1 MNRRRPLILRGQFDL
16 NSTEAQTV
24 HTMRDSGRSRDEI
37 VVAWQKLMKST
48 PESAAI
54 QVDYYLG
61 NVGTEE
67 ILKHISPKEPQSIEF
82 QEKVSEGYLLKAH
95 GEGAEFDILLMT
107 PSLPEATVQ
116 TLIANH
122 QDDLCWIAYKNSH
135 EYPYNPRQLESGEI
149 ATPITLD
156 DVKTLIP

>member
-1 MNRRRPLILRGQFDL
+1 MIHRRPIKLRGQFGLD
-16 NSTEAQTV
+16 SSEAQSV
-24 HTMRDSGRSRDEI
+24 HTMRDSGLSRDETI
-37 VVAWQKLMKST
+37 AAWQNLMKST

-61 NVGTEE
+61 NVGAEE
-67 ILKHISPKEPQSIEF
+67 ILKYLSPKRPQSIEF
-82 QEKVSEGYLLKAH
+82 MGKVGDGYLLKAH

-107 PSLPEATVQ
+107 PSLPETTIQ

-122 QDDLCWIAYKNSH
+122 QDDLCWLAYRNAH
-135 EYPYNPRQLESGEI
+135 ENTYAPRQLESGDI
-149 ATPITLD
+149 ATPIMLD